1 MLQKFLLYYNGFE
14 SRPVFDS
21 VEEMLKWSGLYGLT
35 QRTLEEELI
44 DAGLNSQT
52 ISELVT
58 VSFNFFSPSSKLI
71 AHSSLFW
78 GYSELFYDALTVVY
92 LKLPGT

>member
-1 MLQKFLLYYNGFE
+1 MQEMLQRFMLYYNGFE
-14 SRPVFDS
+14 SRPVFDT

-35 QRTLEEELI
+35 CRTLEAELL

-58 VSFNFFSPSSKLI
+58 V
-71 AHSSLFW
+71 
-78 GYSELFYDALTVVY
+78 
-92 LKLPGT
+92 

>member
-1 MLQKFLLYYNGFE
+1 MQEMLKKFLLYYNGFE
-14 SRPVFDS
+14 SRPVFDN
-21 VEEMLKWSGLYGLT
+21 VEDMLKWSGLYGLT

-58 VSFNFFSPSSKLI
+58 VCFIYFFPSANLM
-71 AHSSLFW
+71 SLYW
-78 GYSELFYDALTVVY
+78 RYLQTIICSGSCVY
-92 LKLPGT
+92 